1 VRRRTPAQAGLS
13 ETLPAGCRQG
23 LVYTSRAPG
32 RRTLGG
38 AKGTRPLSLRR
49 QVADHRPVFV
59 NPCSVCLSLT
69 RPLGNRLPRSPR
81 PRDLSGLTNH
91 DDDGVREA
99 WPGTQTLGGH
109 CRGGCPVCLGLG
121 PCSARSRIAG
131 PARPGT
137 APDSAESMYLGPP
150 KPHDARSVALDAA
163 PRTSPRPGRALHELI
178 RAARASHRIA
188 GSGHCRGEQP
198 CPPE

>member
-1 VRRRTPAQAGLS
+1 MRRRTPAQAGLS

-49 QVADHRPVFV
+49 QVADRRPVFV

-81 PRDLSGLTNH
+81 PRDLSGLTN
-91 DDDGVREA
+91 GVRGRGPRLSGDTAGGAAPYVSA
-99 WPGTQTLGGH
+99 W
-109 CRGGCPVCLGLG
+109 
-121 PCSARSRIAG
+121 G
-131 PARPGT
+131 PALRGH
-137 APDSAESMYLGPP
+137 ASRD
-150 KPHDARSVALDAA
+150 PHDPAQRPILRKACTSA
-163 PRTSPRPGRALHELI
+163 PQSPTTPGRRRQAPPCAPT
-178 RAARASHRIA
+178 AARAGTSRAHPSRTSLTSHR
-188 GSGHCRGEQP
+188 RERTLP
-198 CPPE
+198 R